1 MLKSIRYRTPWP
13 RKRLASTVW
22 CSRVASQAGEW
33 ANNPVSFCCSELA
46 AGYKVLEAADAVE
59 AQEVVAEHKPALIL
73 LDWMLPGMSGLE
85 FAKWLKRD
93 QHFDEIPVIMLT
105 ARDEENYKVQGLEAG
120 IDDYVTKPF
129 STREL
134 VARIK
139 AVLRRAGNDDSELIR
154 VEGRLE
160 MDLVQHRVLAQGES
174 IPIGP
179 TEFKL
184 LHFFLT
190 HQERVYSRAQL
201 LDLVWGRDVYIEERT
216 VDVHIRR
223 LRKAL
228 EPHGLE
234 NLVQTVRGVGYRF
247 SVRSA

>member
-1 MLKSIRYRTPWP
+1 MAATQILIVEDEPAVRE
-13 RKRLASTVW
+13 L
-22 CSRVASQAGEW
+22 
-33 ANNPVSFCCSELA
+33 LA
-46 AGYKVLEAADAVE
+46 ATLMGAGYSVLEAADGGG
-59 AQEVVAEHKPALIL
+59 AQEIVGAENPSLIL
-73 LDWMLPGMSGLE
+73 LDWMLPGTSGLE
-85 FAKWLKRD
+85 FAKWLSRD
-93 QHFDEIPVIMLT
+93 ERMREIPVIMLT

-120 IDDYVTKPF
+120 VDDYVTKPF

-134 VARIK
+134 LARIK
-139 AVLRRAGNDDSELIR
+139 AVLRRSGSDGSDLIR
-154 VEGRLE
+154 VDGGLE
-160 MDLVQHRVLAQGES
+160 MDLVQHRVLVDQQ
-174 IPIGP
+174 PVPVGP

-201 LDLVWGRDVYIEERT
+201 LDLVWGRNVYIEERT

-247 SVRSA
+247 SVRPN

>member
-1 MLKSIRYRTPWP
+1 
-13 RKRLASTVW
+13 
-22 CSRVASQAGEW
+22 
-33 ANNPVSFCCSELA
+33 VSKILVVEDEYAVRELLA
-46 AGYKVLEAADAVE
+46 ATLIGAGYEVFEAADGSV
-59 AQEVVAEHKPALIL
+59 AQQLVGDQNPSLIL

-93 QHFDEIPVIMLT
+93 DRLSEIPVIMLT
-105 ARDEENYKVQGLEAG
+105 ARDEEDFKVQGLDAG

-134 VARIK
+134 LARIK
-139 AVLRRAGNDDSELIR
+139 AVLRRAGSDGSELIR
-154 VEGRLE
+154 VDDRLE
-160 MDLVQHRVLAQGES
+160 MDLVQHRVLAGEQ
-174 IPIGP
+174 PVPVGP

-184 LHFFLT
+184 LRFFLT

-201 LDLVWGRDVYIEERT
+201 LDLVWGRNVYIEERT

-223 LRKAL
+223 LRRAL
-228 EPHGLE
+228 EPFGLE

-247 SVRSA
+247 SVRPS

>member
-1 MLKSIRYRTPWP
+1 MAVIRILIVEDESAVRE
-13 RKRLASTVW
+13 L
-22 CSRVASQAGEW
+22 
-33 ANNPVSFCCSELA
+33 LA
-46 AGYKVLEAADAVE
+46 ATLIGAGYEVLEAASAGDA
-59 AQEVVAEHKPALIL
+59 QRIVADTDPSLIL

-85 FAKWLKRD
+85 FAHWLKRED
-93 QHFDEIPVIMLT
+93 HLSETPVIMLT

-134 VARIK
+134 LARIK
-139 AVLRRAGNDDSELIR
+139 AVLRRAGSDSSELIR
-154 VEGRLE
+154 VDGRLE
-160 MDLVQHRVLAQGES
+160 MDLVQHRVLADEEPIS
-174 IPIGP
+174 IGP

-190 HQERVYSRAQL
+190 HQERVYSRSQL
-201 LDLVWGRDVYIEERT
+201 LDLVWGRNVYIEERT

-228 EPHGLE
+228 EPHSLE
-234 NLVQTVRGVGYRF
+234 GLVQTVRGVGYRF
-247 SVRSA
+247 SVRPT